1 MAVDIE
7 NRHHLL
13 LVEDETK
20 VARSIAKGLREEG
33 YEVTVAESA
42 REATEL
48 LEPGRPD
55 TAGSE
60 APGGYDLLI
69 LDWMLP
75 DGDGLVLA
83 RRYRARAATAP
94 ILILTAKDAVSD
106 RVSALD
112 AGADDYLVKPFAF
125 AELVARVRALLRRSQ
140 GKVAS
145 VRIGDVEIDLIAR
158 VVRREGQP
166 VVLTAKEFA
175 VLAYLARHTG
185 RPVSRPELLEQAW
198 TAGGEIS
205 VTANVVDAVI
215 VKLRSK
221 LESVGAPP
229 LISTVFRVGYM
240 LGKRVAEAPATASG
254 PARVAEGGSSDGSEV
269 QQEAAPA
276 VTRKK

>member
-1 MAVDIE
+1 MAVEIE

-42 REATEL
+42 REATAL
-48 LEPGRPD
+48 LEPVR
-55 TAGSE
+55 TAGAAAS
-60 APGGYDLLI
+60 AAAPGGQPGGYDLLI

-106 RVSALD
+106 RVTALD
-112 AGADDYLVKPFAF
+112 SGADDYLVKPFAF

-145 VRIGDVEIDLIAR
+145 VRIGDVEIDLIDR

-175 VLAYLARHTG
+175 VLAYLARHIG

-240 LGKRVAEAPATASG
+240 LGERVAEAP
-254 PARVAEGGSSDGSEV
+254 VA
-269 QQEAAPA
+269 A
-276 VTRKK
+276 K